1 MLATF
6 MITLREGLEALLVV
20 AITVSYLRQTG
31 RTTLLPPV
39 RWGLATAAVLS
50 LVFGVILTYAGGVS
64 HLWEGWLAVFAAVMV
79 TWCTIHMLRH
89 GRHMKREITGK
100 LDAAAQD
107 GARAM
112 ALVFV
117 FILLMVGR
125 EGVETATML
134 ASLAINAKAVD
145 MAIAGVAGFGAAA
158 LVAGAWLRYG
168 HRVNLPLFFRV
179 TAVFMVLFCAQLLL
193 YAFHE
198 FTEASAIPG
207 IDNLWW
213 HMATERYA
221 EGDFARWF
229 SYSLAGV
236 PLAFL
241 AFSVWRQ
248 RHVPAPAAAASQS
261 ASQSA

>member
-20 AITVSYLRQTG
+20 AITASYLRQTG
-31 RTTLLPPV
+31 RTALLPPV
-39 RWGLATAAVLS
+39 RWAVGVAIALS
-50 LVFGVILTYAGGVS
+50 LVLGVALMRVGGLG

-79 TWCTIHMLRH
+79 AWCTVHMWRH
-89 GRHMKREITGK
+89 GRHLKREITGK
-100 LDAAAQD
+100 LDTAAESGGRAAAV
-107 GARAM
+107 
-112 ALVFV
+112 VFA
-117 FILLMVGR
+117 FIFLMVGR

-134 ASLAINAKAVD
+134 ASLAINARALD
-145 MAIAGVAGFGAAA
+145 MVVAGLVGFALAAA
-158 LVAGAWLRYG
+158 IAGAWLRYG

-179 TAVFMVLFCAQLLL
+179 TAVFMVLFFLQLLL

-198 FTEASAIPG
+198 FTEVNAIPG
-207 IDNLWW
+207 LDNPWW

-229 SYSLAGV
+229 SYSLALV

-241 AFSVWRQ
+241 VFSVWRHRAQ
-248 RHVPAPAAAASQS
+248 AAQPA
-261 ASQSA
+261 

>member
-20 AITVSYLRQTG
+20 AITASYLRQTG
-31 RTTLLPPV
+31 RVALLRPV
-39 RWGLATAAVLS
+39 RWGVGVAIALS
-50 LVFGVILTYAGGVS
+50 LVLGVVLMRIGGMS

-79 TWCTIHMLRH
+79 AWCVVHMTRH
-89 GRHMKREITGK
+89 GKHLKKEITGK
-100 LDAAAQD
+100 LDQAAES
-107 GARAM
+107 GPRAA

-134 ASLAINAKAVD
+134 ASLAVNARAVD
-145 MAIAGVAGFGAAA
+145 LVVAGVAGFGVAA
-158 LVAGAWLRYG
+158 LIAGAWSRYG

-179 TAVFMVLFCAQLLL
+179 TSVFLVLFCAQLLL

-198 FTEASAIPG
+198 FTEVNAVPG
-207 IDNLWW
+207 LDNAWW

-221 EGDFARWF
+221 EGDIARWF
-229 SYSLAGV
+229 SYSLALV

-241 AFSVWRQ
+241 AVSVWRQ
-248 RHVPAPAAAASQS
+248 RPAEPARA
-261 ASQSA
+261 

>member
-20 AITVSYLRQTG
+20 AITASYLRQTG
-31 RTTLLPPV
+31 RTALLPPV
-39 RWGLATAAVLS
+39 RWAVATAAVLS
-50 LVFGVILTYAGGVS
+50 LVLGYFLMRIGGMS

-79 TWCTIHMLRH
+79 AWCVVHMMKH

-100 LDAAAQD
+100 LDQAADNGPRAAA
-107 GARAM
+107 R
-112 ALVFV
+112 VFL

-134 ASLAINAKAVD
+134 ASLAINARALD
-145 MAIAGVAGFGAAA
+145 MVVAGVLGFGLAAAIA
-158 LVAGAWLRYG
+158 LAWLRYG
-168 HRVNLPLFFRV
+168 HRVDLAMFFRV
-179 TAVFMVLFCAQLLL
+179 TAVFLVLFCAQLLL

-198 FTEASAIPG
+198 FTEVQAIPG
-207 IDNLWW
+207 IDNAWW

-229 SYSLAGV
+229 SYSIALV

-241 AFSVWRQ
+241 AFSVWRS
-248 RHVPAPAAAASQS
+248 PPAARTA
-261 ASQSA
+261 

>member
-20 AITVSYLRQTG
+20 AITASYLRQTG
-31 RTTLLPPV
+31 RVALLAPV
-39 RWGLATAAVLS
+39 RWGVGVAIALS
-50 LVFGVILTYAGGVS
+50 LVLGVVLMRIGGMS

-79 TWCTIHMLRH
+79 AWCVVHMTRH
-89 GRHMKREITGK
+89 GKHLKKEITGK
-100 LDAAAQD
+100 LDEAAES
-107 GARAM
+107 GPRAA

-134 ASLAINAKAVD
+134 ASLAVNARAVD
-145 MAIAGVAGFGAAA
+145 LVVAGVAGFGVAA
-158 LVAGAWLRYG
+158 LIAGAWSRYG

-179 TAVFMVLFCAQLLL
+179 TSVFLVLFCAQLLL

-198 FTEASAIPG
+198 FTEVNAVPG
-207 IDNLWW
+207 LDNAWW

-221 EGDFARWF
+221 EGDVARWF
-229 SYSLAGV
+229 SYSLALV

-248 RHVPAPAAAASQS
+248 RPAEPARA
-261 ASQSA
+261 

>member
-20 AITVSYLRQTG
+20 AITASYLRQTG
-31 RTTLLPPV
+31 RVALLAPV
-39 RWGLATAAVLS
+39 RWGVGVAIALS
-50 LVFGVILTYAGGVS
+50 LVLGVVLMRIGGMS

-79 TWCTIHMLRH
+79 AWCVVHMTRH
-89 GRHMKREITGK
+89 GKHLKKEITGK
-100 LDAAAQD
+100 LDQAAES
-107 GARAM
+107 GPRAA

-134 ASLAINAKAVD
+134 ASLAVNAR
-145 MAIAGVAGFGAAA
+145 AIDLVVAGVAGFGVAA
-158 LVAGAWLRYG
+158 LIAGAWSRYG

-179 TAVFMVLFCAQLLL
+179 TSVFLVLFCAQLLL

-198 FTEASAIPG
+198 FTEVNAVPG
-207 IDNLWW
+207 LDNAWW

-221 EGDFARWF
+221 EGDIARWF
-229 SYSLAGV
+229 SYSLALV

-241 AFSVWRQ
+241 AVSVWRQ
-248 RHVPAPAAAASQS
+248 RPAEPARA
-261 ASQSA
+261 

>member
-1 MLATF
+1 MITTF

-20 AITVSYLRQTG
+20 AITASYLRQTG
-31 RTTLLPPV
+31 RVALLPPV
-39 RWGLATAAVLS
+39 RWGVGVALALSAVLGIV
-50 LVFGVILTYAGGVS
+50 LMRIGGLG
-64 HLWEGWLAVFAAVMV
+64 HLWEGWLALFAAVMV
-79 TWCTIHMLRH
+79 AWCTVHMIQH

-100 LDAAAQD
+100 LDAAASD
-107 GARAM
+107 DARA
-112 ALVFV
+112 AVLVFV

-134 ASLAINAKAVD
+134 ASLAVNARAAD
-145 MAIAGVAGFGAAA
+145 MVIAGVAGFAAAA
-158 LVAGAWLRYG
+158 LIAGAWLRFG

-198 FTEASAIPG
+198 FTEVNAVPG
-207 IDNLWW
+207 LDNAWW

-221 EGDFARWF
+221 EGDIARWF
-229 SYSLAGV
+229 SYSLAVV

-241 AFSVWRQ
+241 AFSVWRH
-248 RHVPAPAAAASQS
+248 RAVEPVRA
-261 ASQSA
+261 

>member
-20 AITVSYLRQTG
+20 AITASYLRQTG
-31 RTTLLPPV
+31 RTALLPPV
-39 RWGLATAAVLS
+39 RWAAATALALS
-50 LVFGVILTYAGGVS
+50 LVLGYFLMRVGGMS

-79 TWCTIHMLRH
+79 AWCVAHMVKH

-100 LDAAAQD
+100 LDQAAD
-107 GARAM
+107 SGPRAA

-134 ASLAINAKAVD
+134 ASLAVNARALD
-145 MAIAGVAGFGAAA
+145 MVVAGVLGFGLAAAIA
-158 LVAGAWLRYG
+158 LAWLRYG
-168 HRVNLPLFFRV
+168 HRVDLAMFFRV
-179 TAVFMVLFCAQLLL
+179 TAVFLVLFCAQLLL

-198 FTEASAIPG
+198 FTEVGVIPG
-207 IDNLWW
+207 IDNAWW
-213 HMATERYA
+213 HMATEQYA
-221 EGDFARWF
+221 EGAFARWF
-229 SYSLAGV
+229 SYSIALV

-248 RHVPAPAAAASQS
+248 PPVAKTA
-261 ASQSA
+261 

>member
-31 RTTLLPPV
+31 RVALLPPV
-39 RWGLATAAVLS
+39 RWAVGTALVLS
-50 LVFGVILTYAGGVS
+50 VVLGYFLMRVGGLNHV
-64 HLWEGWLAVFAAVMV
+64 WEGWLAVLAAIMV
-79 TWCTIHMLRH
+79 AWCVVHMLRH

-100 LDAAAQD
+100 LDAAAD
-107 GARAM
+107 SGPRAA
-112 ALVFV
+112 ALVFAFV
-117 FILLMVGR
+117 LLMVGR

-134 ASLAINAKAVD
+134 AALAVNAGAIGMAV
-145 MAIAGVAGFGAAA
+145 AGVAGFGLAA
-158 LVAGAWLRYG
+158 LIALAWSRYG

-198 FTEASAIPG
+198 FTEASAIPWV
-207 IDNLWW
+207 DNPYW
-213 HMATERYA
+213 HMVTERYA
-221 EGDFARWF
+221 EGDIARWF
-229 SYSLAGV
+229 SYSLALV

-241 AFSVWRQ
+241 VASVWRQ
-248 RHVPAPAAAASQS
+248 RAAEPVRP
-261 ASQSA
+261 

>member
-20 AITVSYLRQTG
+20 AITASYLRQTG
-31 RTTLLPPV
+31 RVALLAPV
-39 RWGLATAAVLS
+39 RWALAVAIVLS
-50 LVFGVILTYAGGVS
+50 IVLGVVLMRLGGLG
-64 HLWEGWLAVFAAVMV
+64 HLWEGWLAVFAAIMV
-79 TWCTIHMLRH
+79 AWCVVHMTRH
-89 GRHMKREITGK
+89 GKHMKKEITGK
-100 LDAAAQD
+100 LDQAAD
-107 GARAM
+107 SGPRAA

-134 ASLAINAKAVD
+134 ASLAVNARATDLVL
-145 MAIAGVAGFGAAA
+145 AGVAGFATAA
-158 LVAGAWLRYG
+158 LIAGAWSRFG

-179 TAVFMVLFCAQLLL
+179 TSVFLVLFCAQLLL

-198 FTEASAIPG
+198 FTEVGAIPG
-207 IDNLWW
+207 LDNAWW

-221 EGDFARWF
+221 EGDIARWF
-229 SYSLAGV
+229 SYSLALV

-241 AFSVWRQ
+241 AVSVWRQ
-248 RHVPAPAAAASQS
+248 RPAEPARA
-261 ASQSA
+261 

>member
-31 RTTLLPPV
+31 RVKLLSPV
-39 RWGLATAAVLS
+39 RWGLGVALVLS
-50 LVFGVILTYAGGVS
+50 VIFGVILTYAGGLS
-64 HLWEGWLAVFAAVMV
+64 HLWEGWLALFAAVMV
-79 TWCTIHMLRH
+79 AWCTVHMLRH

-100 LDAAAQD
+100 LDAAAND
-107 GARAM
+107 GARAA
-112 ALVFV
+112 ALVFA

-134 ASLAINAKAVD
+134 ASLAINARAAD
-145 MAIAGVAGFGAAA
+145 MVVAGVAGFGSAA
-158 LVAGAWLRYG
+158 LIAGAWLRYG

-198 FTEASAIPG
+198 FTEVNAIPG
-207 IDNLWW
+207 LDNLWW

-221 EGDFARWF
+221 EGDVARWF
-229 SYSLAGV
+229 SYSLAIV

-248 RHVPAPAAAASQS
+248 RGAAPPPPAASQS
-261 ASQSA
+261 A